1 MLSISDQLDDTDD
14 MKDEKIED
22 KRSLH
27 NRTIAK
33 VFMNLDDDLL
43 WTYIFVCPLLYIE
56 TRLLEI
62 IKN

>member
-1 MLSISDQLDDTDD
+1 MLSISDQLVDTDD
-14 MKDEKIED
+14 MKDAKIED

-33 VFMNLDDDLL
+33 VFMNLDDDIL
-43 WTYIFVCPLLYIE
+43 WTYIFVCPLLYIDSL
-56 TRLLEI
+56 LLEI

>member
-1 MLSISDQLDDTDD
+1 MLSISDQLVDTDD
-14 MKDEKIED
+14 VKDAKIED

-33 VFMNLDDDLL
+33 VFMNLDDDIL
-43 WTYIFVCPLLYIE
+43 WTYICVCPLMYIDS
-56 TRLLEI
+56 RLLEI